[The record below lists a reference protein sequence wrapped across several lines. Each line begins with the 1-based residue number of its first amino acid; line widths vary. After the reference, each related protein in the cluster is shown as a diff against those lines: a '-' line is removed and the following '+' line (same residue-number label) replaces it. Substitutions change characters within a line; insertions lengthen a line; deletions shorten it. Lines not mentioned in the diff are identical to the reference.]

1 MTFALSVNLI
11 EASKN
16 ISHSLSLKR
25 SLSHTHPI
33 PHEVED
39 PQHAYWLQRAVHLA
53 DLATAY
59 QKLTQ
64 EGKMKTPDHPYSL
77 YEGVAG
83 MCCAWAEVLVRLGDG
98 PGTPGGNGSGNGSGS
113 GSGNRDTRV
122 GVGVGGGSGSE
133 NREWEVGVGFGTQK
147 WEW

>member
-1 MTFALSVNLI
+1 MTFALAVNLI

-98 PGTPGGNGSGNGSGS
+98 PGTPGGNGGGNGSGS
-113 GSGNRDTRV
+113 GSGSGN
-122 GVGVGGGSGSE
+122 GGG
-133 NREWEVGVGFGTQK
+133 GVQRRGGMPGYDDLALLA
-147 WEW
+147 

>member
-1 MTFALSVNLI
+1 MISDYLPKCNGSDRIIGMTFALSVNLI

-39 PQHAYWLQRAVHLA
+39 PRHAYWLQRAVHLA
-53 DLATAY
+53 DLATGY

-64 EGKMKTPDHPYSL
+64 EGKMKTKSEH
-77 YEGVAG
+77 
-83 MCCAWAEVLVRLGDG
+83 VR
-98 PGTPGGNGSGNGSGS
+98 TNTE
-113 GSGNRDTRV
+113 RR
-122 GVGVGGGSGSE
+122 
-133 NREWEVGVGFGTQK
+133 
-147 WEW
+147 